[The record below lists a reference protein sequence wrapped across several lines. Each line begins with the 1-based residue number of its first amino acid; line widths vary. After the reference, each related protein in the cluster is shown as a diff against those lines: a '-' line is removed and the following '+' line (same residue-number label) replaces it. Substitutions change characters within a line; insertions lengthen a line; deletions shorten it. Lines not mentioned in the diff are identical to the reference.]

1 MEKHKQHDKN
11 ANAHNAIQT
20 SESDEGSDEEVE
32 IHSTENVL
40 LPNQNTFE
48 QKWSPMTDSDVD
60 LVASLKWVEYMTQN
74 KQFLVCIRE
83 FPTMD
88 ADKFSRD
95 ELAQVLLRSL
105 S

>member
-1 MEKHKQHDKN
+1 MERFKQQST
-11 ANAHNAIQT
+11 NAHNAIQT
-20 SESDEGSDEEVE
+20 SESDEGSDVEVE
-32 IHSTENVL
+32 VHTENVL
-40 LPNQNTFE
+40 LPNQSTSE
-48 QKWSPMTDSDVD
+48 QTWSPMTDSDVD

-74 KQFLVCIRE
+74 KQFLVCLRE

-88 ADKFSRD
+88 ADNFSRD

>member
-1 MEKHKQHDKN
+1 MERHKQHSTN
-11 ANAHNAIQT
+11 TQNAIQT
-20 SESDEGSDEEVE
+20 SESDEGSDVEVE
-32 IHSTENVL
+32 THIENVL
-40 LPNQNTFE
+40 LPNQSAFE

-74 KQFLVCIRE
+74 KQFLVCLRE

-105 S
+105 F